1 LKFILKGHP
10 LMQNAKYLLLSMLFI
25 LLFSSCIKEV
35 KKTTDNNVKYNLIEP
50 GNGIYAIVEK
60 DVAEDKLEN
69 NFYEKVYFDKKLLVK
84 IERYNKSSELTDELS
99 VAAITM
105 FEYGSDKKVKRL
117 KYFNSKNQKAVD
129 EDFGYHS
136 IEYIYDELGR
146 VRMEIYRNAKSQFL
160 KVPRD
165 DSGNI
170 AKVDFLSPVLTY
182 EYVGDKLK
190 IKALDQNFNLLKE
203 VVGDKPCVPF
213 IDCGEN
219 E

>member
-1 LKFILKGHP
+1 
-10 LMQNAKYLLLSMLFI
+10 MQHTKHFLLSILFI
-25 LLFSSCIKEV
+25 SLLSGCIKEV

-50 GNGIYAIVEK
+50 GNGIYAIIEK
-60 DVAEDKLEN
+60 NVSEDKVKN
-69 NFYEKVYFDKKLLVK
+69 NFYEKNYFDKKLLVK

-99 VAAITM
+99 VAALTM
-105 FEYGSDKKVKRL
+105 FEYNSDKKVKQI
-117 KYFNSKNQKAVD
+117 KYFDKLNQKAVD

-136 IEYIYDELGR
+136 IEYIYDEFGR
-146 VRMEIYRNAKSQFL
+146 VRMEIYRNANSEFL
-160 KVPRD
+160 KIPRD

-170 AKVDFLSPVLTY
+170 AKINFLSPVLTY
-182 EYVGDKLK
+182 EYIGNELR

>member
-1 LKFILKGHP
+1 
-10 LMQNAKYLLLSMLFI
+10 MQHSKHLLLLII
-25 LLFSSCIKEV
+25 LISLLSGCIKEV

-50 GNGIYAIVEK
+50 GNGIYAVVEK
-60 DVAEDKLEN
+60 DVSEEKLEN
-69 NFYEKVYFDKKLLVK
+69 TFYEKVYFDEKKLIK

-99 VAAITM
+99 VAAITT
-105 FEYGSDKKVKRL
+105 FEYNSENKVKQV
-117 KYFNSKNQKAVD
+117 KYFNSQNQKSVD

-136 IEYIYDELGR
+136 IEYIYDEVGR
-146 VRMEIYRNAKSQFL
+146 VRMEIYRNANYEFL

-182 EYVGDKLK
+182 EYIGDKLR

-219 E
+219 D

>member
-1 LKFILKGHP
+1 MRNI
-10 LMQNAKYLLLSMLFI
+10 KYLLLSILFI
-25 LLFSSCIKEV
+25 SLLSGCIKEV
-35 KKTTDNNVKYNLIEP
+35 KKTTDNSVKYNLIEP

-60 DVAEDKLEN
+60 DVSKDRLEN
-69 NFYEKVYFDKKLLVK
+69 NFYEKVYFDEKLLIK

-99 VAAITM
+99 VAAITA
-105 FEYGSDKKVKRL
+105 FEYNSDKKVKQV
-117 KYFNSKNQKAVD
+117 KYFNSMNQKFVD

-136 IEYIYDELGR
+136 IEYIYDEVGR
-146 VRMEIYRNAKSQFL
+146 VRMEIYRNANSEFL

-182 EYVGDKLK
+182 EYVEDKLR

>member
-1 LKFILKGHP
+1 
-10 LMQNAKYLLLSMLFI
+10 MQNTKTLLLTLLFI
-25 LLFSSCIKEV
+25 SLLTACIKEV
-35 KKTTDNNVKYNLIEP
+35 KKTTDNNVQYNLIEP
-50 GNGIYAIVEK
+50 GNGIYAIIEK
-60 DVAEDKLEN
+60 KVTEEKLKN
-69 NFYEKVYFDKKLLVK
+69 NFYEKIYFDKTLPIR
-84 IERYNKSSELTDELS
+84 IERYDKSSKLTDKLS
-99 VAAITM
+99 VAAITK
-105 FEYGSDKKVKRL
+105 FEYNSDKKVKRV
-117 KYFNSKNQKAVD
+117 KYFDSQNKKAVD
-129 EDFGYHS
+129 EEFGYHS

-146 VRMEIYRNAKSQFL
+146 VRMEIYRDADSRFL
-160 KVPRD
+160 EVPRD